1 MRRSIGKH
9 RLHPFRALGKDEVNV
24 LWMFVN
30 HIQDGV
36 NLCIRE
42 VIMEEVTNRINEDPA
57 RVPIARYVIK
67 ARIMEDG

>member
-9 RLHPFRALGKDEVNV
+9 RLHAFRALGKDEVNV
-24 LWMFVN
+24 LLMFVD
-30 HIQDGV
+30 HIQDGI

-42 VIMEEVTNRINEDPA
+42 VIMEEVAHRINEDPA
-57 RVPIARYVIK
+57 WVPIARYVVK